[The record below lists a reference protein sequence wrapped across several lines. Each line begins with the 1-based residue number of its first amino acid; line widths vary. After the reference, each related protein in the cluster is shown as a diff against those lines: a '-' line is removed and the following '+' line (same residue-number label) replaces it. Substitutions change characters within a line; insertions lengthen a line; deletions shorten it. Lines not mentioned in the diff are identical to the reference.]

1 MLIET
6 GSHESSSVG
15 RNAKGKRAR
24 RPVRGSSGS
33 LGIKRRWNPAEPPPY
48 LILLCL
54 LSFFL
59 SLSMS
64 ILARRRTSV
73 ISASMDMG
81 TGEEPRGWPGAGL
94 AAEVGKS
101 EREESRVTWRR
112 RDSFMASLSRSLDL
126 EKKGTGYP
134 K

>member
-1 MLIET
+1 MHNVFIHHICVL
-6 GSHESSSVG
+6 
-15 RNAKGKRAR
+15 
-24 RPVRGSSGS
+24 
-33 LGIKRRWNPAEPPPY
+33 PPH

-64 ILARRRTSV
+64 SFARRNTSV

-81 TGEEPRGWPGAGL
+81 TGEEPSGWPGAGL
-94 AAEVGKS
+94 LAEAENG
-101 EREESRVTWRR
+101 EREESRVTCRR
-112 RDSFMASLSRSLDL
+112 NDSFIASLSNSLVL
-126 EKKGTGYP
+126 TKEKGKV

>member
-1 MLIET
+1 MK
-6 GSHESSSVG
+6 SSES
-15 RNAKGKRAR
+15 
-24 RPVRGSSGS
+24 
-33 LGIKRRWNPAEPPPY
+33 PPY

-94 AAEVGKS
+94 AAEARKG
-101 EREESRVTWRR
+101 EREERRVTCRR
-112 RDSFMASLSRSLDL
+112 SDSFMASLSKSLVL
-126 EKKGTGYP
+126 
-134 K
+134 